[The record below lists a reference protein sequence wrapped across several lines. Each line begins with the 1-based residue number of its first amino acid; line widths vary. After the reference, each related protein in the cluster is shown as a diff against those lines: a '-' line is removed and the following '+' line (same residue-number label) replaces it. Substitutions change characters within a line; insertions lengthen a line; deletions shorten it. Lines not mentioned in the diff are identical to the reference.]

1 MRKPTKETKPTLH
14 LPQPKISARFRVQ
27 FGSSTIAASESP
39 QLTLPACDVAD
50 RGIVRLGSTGITSE
64 R

>member
-1 MRKPTKETKPTLH
+1 MRKLTKATVRPLH
-14 LPQPKISARFRVQ
+14 PPLPQIADHGIVRFCSVV
-27 FGSSTIAASESP
+27 TSELP
-39 QLTLPACDVAD
+39 PLTLPARDVAD